1 MTTKMLCSTYLVGP
15 EKSALGICGCPQSP
29 NSARLLLYFNPSRG
43 EFKVCHIDK
52 WKRVT
57 LIFNWMFK
65 FLSQAAVTSTS
76 PWCECRHLW
85 VNNLNTAQHSTA
97 GLTGSSLICQCSLS
111 CQGICV
117 GGEQGARGHPRPSV
131 DSIVSYSHP
140 SVMIILPILHLLTV
154 GSTPV

>member
-1 MTTKMLCSTYLVGP
+1 MLCSTYLVGP
-15 EKSALGICGCPQSP
+15 EKSAPGKCGCPQSP

-76 PWCECRHLW
+76 PRL
-85 VNNLNTAQHSTA
+85 VRVSP
-97 GLTGSSLICQCSLS
+97 SLGQ
-111 CQGICV
+111 
-117 GGEQGARGHPRPSV
+117 
-131 DSIVSYSHP
+131 
-140 SVMIILPILHLLTV
+140 
-154 GSTPV
+154 

>member
-1 MTTKMLCSTYLVGP
+1 MNTRVDISAHLISTCTLMTTKMLCSTYLVGP

-111 CQGICV
+111 WQGMCV
-117 GGEQGARGHPRPSV
+117 GGEQGGTGTPSAQCEQ
-131 DSIVSYSHP
+131 H
-140 SVMIILPILHLLTV
+140 SVI
-154 GSTPV
+154 